1 MAGVQSAYCND
12 KRLLMNIQADMLDE
26 TLVLRPTGRLDRA
39 SAPELEEMVRT
50 ALEED
55 VRRIVFDFSLVEH
68 MSSDGLRVVLN
79 TGNRLR
85 ALGGRI
91 AVAGLGSDVRA
102 LFDVSGV
109 FSLYSGF
116 ETLDL
121 ALDYVRSL
129 QDTHGGADA
138 TRRS

>member
-12 KRLLMNIQADMLDE
+12 NRLLMNIQADMLDE

-121 ALDYVRSL
+121 ALDYVRSP
-129 QDTHGGADA
+129 QNTHGGADA
-138 TRRS
+138 ARRS

>member
-1 MAGVQSAYCND
+1 
-12 KRLLMNIQADMLDE
+12 MNIQSDTLDDI
-26 TLVLRPTGRLDRA
+26 LVLRPLGRLDRT
-39 SAPELEEMVRT
+39 SAPELEELVHG
-50 ALEED
+50 ALENE
-55 VRRIVFDFSLVEH
+55 VRHIVFDFSQVET

-85 ALGGRI
+85 AAHGRF

-116 ETLDL
+116 ETLDQAL
-121 ALDYVRSL
+121 AYLRDGSH
-129 QDTHGGADA
+129 DTPSVP
-138 TRRS
+138 RN

>member
-1 MAGVQSAYCND
+1 
-12 KRLLMNIQADMLDE
+12 MNIQTNMLDDI
-26 TLVLRPTGRLDRA
+26 LVLRPLGRLDRS
-39 SAPELEEMVRT
+39 SAPELEEQVHG
-50 ALEED
+50 ALAD
-55 VRRIVFDFSLVEH
+55 DIRRIVFDFSRVDH

-85 ALGGRI
+85 ALHGRF

-116 ETLDL
+116 ETLDQAL
-121 ALDYVRSL
+121 AYLRDDS
-129 QDTHGGADA
+129 HGHGQGHLAPD
-138 TRRS
+138 